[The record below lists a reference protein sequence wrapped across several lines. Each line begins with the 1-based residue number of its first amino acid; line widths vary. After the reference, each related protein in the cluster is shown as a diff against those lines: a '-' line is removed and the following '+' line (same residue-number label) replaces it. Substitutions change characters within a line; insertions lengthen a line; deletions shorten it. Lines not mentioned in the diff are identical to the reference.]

1 MPAMTTHEFDQML
14 AAFCFVLEQALGDP
28 PAYFDE
34 DRIEDLREVVE
45 DLRLSALENEANA
58 RMPMPDLDSAM
69 MQWINLIGH
78 YGASEE

>member
-14 AAFCFVLEQALGDP
+14 AAFCFVLEQALDDP

-34 DRIEDLREVVE
+34 DRIEDVQEAVE

-58 RMPMPDLDSAM
+58 RIPLPDLDSAM
-69 MQWINLIGH
+69 MHWINMMGH
-78 YGASEE
+78 YGASDE